1 MTSAPETPTTD
12 EKARALKE
20 RIYASFT
27 GLSILA
33 ALTAAGHATA
43 LSALVSVAVGI
54 VGISAAGFLA
64 EVVAHQVAHKA
75 FPNGRELRTMAAI
88 ALGAL
93 GSAAPPLV
101 LLALAAFGVVATD
114 TALSISMGLYA
125 ATLVVIILLAAA
137 RSGLRPLQ
145 QLISAAMLVGLAA
158 LVVAVLLLAH
168 LH

>member
-1 MTSAPETPTTD
+1 M
-12 EKARALKE
+12 ARALKE

-43 LSALVSVAVGI
+43 ISALVSVAVGI

-75 FPNGRELRTMAAI
+75 FPDRGELHTMALI

-93 GSAAPPLV
+93 GSASAPLI
-101 LLALAAFGVVATD
+101 LLAFATFGVIETD
-114 TALSISMGLYA
+114 LALNIAMGLYA

-137 RSGLRPLQ
+137 RSGLRSMQ
-145 QLISAAMLVGLAA
+145 QLISAAMLVGLAI
-158 LVVAVLLLAH
+158 VVVGVLLLAH

>member
-1 MTSAPETPTTD
+1 VTSVPTLD
-12 EKARALKE
+12 KKARALKE

-43 LSALVSVAVGI
+43 ASALISVAVGI

-93 GSAAPPLV
+93 GSASAPLI
-101 LLALAAFGVVATD
+101 LLALAAFGVVATEV
-114 TALSISMGLYA
+114 ALSISMGLYA

-137 RSGLRPLQ
+137 RSGLRPIQ
-145 QLISAAMLVGLAA
+145 QLISAAMLVGLAG
-158 LVVAVLLLAH
+158 VVVGVLLLAH